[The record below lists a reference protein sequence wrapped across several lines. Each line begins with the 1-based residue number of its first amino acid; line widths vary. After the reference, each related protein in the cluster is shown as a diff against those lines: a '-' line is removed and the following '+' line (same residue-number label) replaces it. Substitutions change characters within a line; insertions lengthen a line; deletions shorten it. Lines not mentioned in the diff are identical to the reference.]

1 MLPTD
6 GVYSATKA
14 GVEQLTGVFAK
25 KEVAARGLTVNYF
38 YPETTN
44 TDLFLEGKVVQY
56 FNQYN

>member
-25 KEVAARGLTVNYF
+25 EVAARGLRVNSF
-38 YPETTN
+38 SPKSTN

-56 FNQYN
+56 PNQYN

>member
-1 MLPTD
+1 MLPTY

-14 GVEQLTGVFAK
+14 AIEQLTGVFAK
-25 KEVAARGLTVNYF
+25 EVAARGLTANYF

-44 TDLFLEGKVVQY
+44 TDFFLEGKVVQY